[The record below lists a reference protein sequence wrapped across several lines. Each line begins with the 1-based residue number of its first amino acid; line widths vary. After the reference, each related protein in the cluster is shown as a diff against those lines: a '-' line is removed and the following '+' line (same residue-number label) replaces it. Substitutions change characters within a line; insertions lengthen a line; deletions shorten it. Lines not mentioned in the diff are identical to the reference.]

1 MLPKKILVL
10 RFSAMGDV
18 VLLVPVLRSL
28 LATYPEVE
36 VTVATRPKFASFF
49 SGIAGVKV
57 FAADVDTTYNGL
69 SGLYR
74 LFQALHKQKFELVV
88 DEHDHFRTKVLRT
101 FFFLGGVPIQTFKK
115 GRADKRKFTRRE
127 NKVTTPLPHTVE
139 RYHDAFTKAGFEF
152 KLTTGPHL
160 QPSIEIVKEV
170 QAWLS
175 QQHLSKKETWIGIA
189 PFAMHRSK
197 IWPIEN
203 YKPLLHAL
211 LSARSYR
218 FFLFGGGKKEIE
230 FFNTLKEA
238 FPEQVTVAAGVLKL
252 HQELALMQQL
262 DLMLCVDSSNMHL
275 ATLTGAPLL
284 SIWGGTHPSVGFGPF
299 QRDKESILQISEQE
313 LPCRPCSVYGKE
325 TCHRGD
331 FACMTH
337 TTPQLVAT
345 RIEKMVNRNS

>member
-1 MLPKKILVL
+1 
-10 RFSAMGDV
+10 MGDV

-49 SGIAGVKV
+49 SGIEGVKV
-57 FAADVDTTYNGL
+57 FTADVDTTYKGL

-74 LFQALHKQKFELVV
+74 LFQELHKQKFELVI
-88 DEHDHFRTKVLRT
+88 DEHDHLRTKVLRT
-101 FFFLGGVPIQTFKK
+101 FFFLGGVSVQTFRK
-115 GRADKRKFTRRE
+115 GRADKKKFTRKE
-127 NKVTTPLPHTVE
+127 NKITTPLPHTVE
-139 RYHDAFTKAGFEF
+139 RYHNALTKAGFDF

-170 QAWLS
+170 QEWLL
-175 QQHLSKKETWIGIA
+175 QQQLSKKEKWIGIA

-197 IWPIEN
+197 IWPLEN
-203 YKPLLHAL
+203 YNPLLHTL
-211 LSARSYR
+211 LSATSYR

-252 HQELALMQQL
+252 HQELALMQHL

-275 ATLTGAPLL
+275 ATLTGTPLL

-299 QRDKESILQISEQE
+299 QRDKESILQISEQD

-331 FACMTH
+331 FACMVNITV
-337 TTPQLVAT
+337 TAVAA
-345 RIEKMVNRNS
+345 RIEGMLIRKS